1 MPDELPPQEYPEDPD
16 LQFPDDPDLH
26 RVLACAET
34 LIQNLQRT
42 AKRLEIIPQ
51 VRNKTLARQIVRTSE
66 VLTLQLQQLA
76 STPYPMPDELPPQE
90 FPEDPDLQF
99 PDDPDLLRVLAR
111 AEPLL
116 QKLQSTVNLLES
128 VPQVRNKTLVR
139 QIVVTSEVLALLLKQ
154 LRDTMYE

>member
-1 MPDELPPQEYPEDPD
+1 
-16 LQFPDDPDLH
+16 
-26 RVLACAET
+26 
-34 LIQNLQRT
+34 
-42 AKRLEIIPQ
+42 
-51 VRNKTLARQIVRTSE
+51 
-66 VLTLQLQQLA
+66 
-76 STPYPMPDELPPQE
+76 MPDELPPQE

-116 QKLQSTVNLLES
+116 QKLQSTVNLLEI